1 MLDLLACQR
10 NEGKVCGRILYDGNL
25 ASPKWRHLIT
35 LVSRENQFNCISTLT
50 VREIVATSARLRH
63 ADGHEQMADEI
74 IDLLG
79 LTKCAHVRIGSETVR
94 GISGGEKKRVAVAL
108 GLIAHPRVVLLDE
121 PTTGLDST
129 TALDVMRHVHDSVAQ
144 KQGRTVISTL
154 HMPSADVFQKCDN
167 VLLVR
172 DGLTVYAGP
181 AAKAVAFFAGSPH
194 DCAPAPRENP
204 ADFLLA
210 VAAAERSALGG
221 VASKLAGAFH
231 ASAAGAAAAG
241 AVQRAVSVPSATLPA
256 LTTTDADQYR
266 QVWALVW
273 RSMTQFK
280 RSTSIWKTSL
290 FKMAWIGFLYS
301 STFVSQPLTS
311 TGAANLESCYYF
323 SLMFG
328 ILGNLRGIVTLFD
341 ERALFEHERASRAYG
356 PLVYWVATTI
366 APLPWLVFVNVLF
379 STVVFFS
386 VGSGKVAGAAWVFF
400 WYLLVTQLTNL
411 VGFAWAQMLAA
422 WTSSS
427 QVAMSV
433 WQPGVYIW
441 SQTSGYPIKLPVI
454 EKTNPAYALMFVS
467 FTRWAYEAVICG
479 VFHDGWGDLSQH
491 DILSTFGYPTDT
503 PIVYYLIPLVA
514 FIVVVRAVTF
524 PPLRE
529 KPRTLQAVTPEQ
541 LAKAAT
547 VDAQAAVAVD
557 LKDHLHSETSSVMSM
572 KQGDPVEVV
581 VRDVYYSVRVTDS
594 KGKPMVKPLLRGVS
608 AAVSPGETLAV
619 MGPSGAGKSTFLDL
633 ISGRKTVGFGKGA
646 VLYNGAQPTTAQ
658 RHGMQCYVMQHD
670 VMISNLS
677 VQETVRIAALLRL
690 SKPNDSAVG
699 DRVLSILQM
708 LALDGSS
715 HVLVKALATGERRLA
730 AVAVEMVHL
739 PAVMYL
745 DEPTSGLDSK
755 MSLDFVNAMRR
766 LAARDATLLCTIH
779 QPTEEI
785 FNLFDKILVIG
796 DGRRVYAGP
805 PGGALESLRPDQ
817 VAGDR
822 NAAEYL
828 MDIAKQGAGPM
839 EANPGLAAPVP
850 EGFDYD
856 AMLTQASASYGNFF
870 SMTYIMKQFFHFKVH
885 CLRNALVLSHTRQ
898 ALKIAMIRNL
908 VVALWY
914 GVVYWDQ
921 TDAHSLASV
930 TYFSQQFITM
940 SNLQAIP
947 QMFDERALYYREVS
961 SGFYAELPYLAAR
974 CAINAVVQV
983 PLVFVY
989 SVITYPMVGL
999 RGGVFSGYFVFF
1011 FLVMFGLSLCGYAFS
1026 NLIAAITPNQQ
1037 SALNLYSA
1045 LFQFCIFFCGYS
1057 IPVNQV
1063 PTYWSWA
1070 TNFSFARWSF
1080 EALVLNEMQGE
1091 PGDDD
1096 QDASYWLDYWSFS
1109 GHSKFSVFG
1118 VFVLQVFVFHCLALL
1133 AMKFVSFQRT

>member
-1 MLDLLACQR
+1 MGGDERASLLQPRGACVCVEDLGYAREAKGGMSMELSGVNFVAQPGEVWFCMGRSGPWMRGARVDNERRR

-221 VASKLAGAFH
+221 VASKLAGAFS

-241 AVQRAVSVPSATLPA
+241 AVQRAVSVPSATLPG
-256 LTTTDADQYR
+256 LTTSDADQYR

-441 SQTSGYPIKLPVI
+441 SQTSGYPIKLP
-454 EKTNPAYALMFVS
+454 
-467 FTRWAYEAVICG
+467 
-479 VFHDGWGDLSQH
+479 H

-633 ISGRKTVGFGKGA
+633 ISGRKT
-646 VLYNGAQPTTAQ
+646 
-658 RHGMQCYVMQHD
+658 
-670 VMISNLS
+670 
-677 VQETVRIAALLRL
+677 ETVRIAALLRL

-785 FNLFDKILVIG
+785 FNLFDKILV
-796 DGRRVYAGP
+796 
-805 PGGALESLRPDQ
+805 
-817 VAGDR
+817 AGDR

-856 AMLTQASASYGNFF
+856 AMLTQASASYGNIF

-908 VVALWY
+908 
-914 GVVYWDQ
+914 
-921 TDAHSLASV
+921 
-930 TYFSQQFITM
+930 QFITM

-1063 PTYWSWA
+1063 
-1070 TNFSFARWSF
+1070 
-1080 EALVLNEMQGE
+1080 
-1091 PGDDD
+1091 
-1096 QDASYWLDYWSFS
+1096 
-1109 GHSKFSVFG
+1109 
-1118 VFVLQVFVFHCLALL
+1118 FVFHCLALL